1 MICVPGKP
9 TGQYKYEP
17 SAVNRAHEL
26 IGKELGMFVE
36 RYSNENFDSELAG
49 MDRQEILATVKALV
63 SEVGLRTLD
72 MTDDETRAWILKHA
86 PRVGLEVT
94 PAPIH

>member
-1 MICVPGKP
+1 
-9 TGQYKYEP
+9 
-17 SAVNRAHEL
+17 
-26 IGKELGMFVE
+26 
-36 RYSNENFDSELAG
+36 

>member
-1 MICVPGKP
+1 
-9 TGQYKYEP
+9 
-17 SAVNRAHEL
+17 
-26 IGKELGMFVE
+26 MFVE
-36 RYSNENFDSELAG
+36 RFSNENLDAQLEG

-86 PRVGLEVT
+86 PRLGLEVT